1 MVPTAWPIRHRCRP
15 KYSRRTKQTVTH
27 VLSSHLPGFSGCI
40 DDFQINGEHQ
50 PLDGATDRFTI
61 ESRGEVG
68 ASCTAFAA
76 ISSKGGASTQLAVTI
91 ICVFFAIILIIILA
105 TFVILRVRRRNK
117 EKQAAAFAKQNGTD
131 KTAGDNRS
139 HQDSGFTDGG
149 DFNEDGIIQQHITNE
164 LTSQLYNEREV
175 RERLSRPDIIVPE
188 SVPVVLADGQVVI
201 ENGGV
206 DNDGYLSEV
215 PEHYDIDNTSSIAPS
230 DLVDVVSHYRHY
242 RSGMLPASSRHR
254 KHTHRH
260 TPSPSTMLLNRHS
273 PAHLDPI
280 MQRHSPAMVTPSPLT
295 IGNVSKLGKVKP
307 MKVQPVQQADPVV
320 NRMSS
325 PHRLLTSPHHPNPTS
340 HRSTP
345 LSCIGTLYPSNMSSS
360 TAPSFSDVATLPNG
374 RVDSRPNSRLKQ
386 PINQLGYRVTPT
398 LGLTVEEV
406 DRLNARREASP
417 IMTLDVESSSSSS
430 NDNAGKDNI
439 NRTDFTHADLLNPA
453 AAMPPESSSSS
464 ESANDSFTCSE
475 FEDNPGKSHG
485 TEIPTGRVLPQVV
498 RTNGN
503 DSDRNPTD
511 DTDSNNCASSCVF
524 PPEDG
529 DTGKA
534 PGHLPDDALSW
545 DYLLNWGP
553 NFQKLVGVF
562 TDIAELPDVTL
573 CNKLPLPPKM
583 CSPRLKTQSPRPRSP
598 APPPGGTEL
607 RKQATSPLMHPH
619 DRVPDV
625 QQSNRHST
633 DSPRFGSR
641 PSSRQSTQSP
651 SRFLHSPSP
660 ALSSTPTACLS
671 SDVINE
677 HIKEE
682 YV

>member
-1 MVPTAWPIRHRCRP
+1 MLASSLIFLFPTLTNI
-15 KYSRRTKQTVTH
+15 
-27 VLSSHLPGFSGCI
+27 LSCPLPGFSGCI
-40 DDFQINGEHQ
+40 DEFQIDGEHQ
-50 PLDGATDRFTI
+50 PLEGATDRFTI

-68 ASCTAFAA
+68 TSCAHFSA
-76 ISSKGGASTQLAVTI
+76 IGPKGGASTQLAVTI
-91 ICVFFAIILIIILA
+91 ICVFFAVILIIILA
-105 TFVILRVRRRNK
+105 AFIILRMRRRNK
-117 EKQAAAFAKQNGTD
+117 ERQAAMFAKQNGAD
-131 KTAGDNRS
+131 KTGGDNRS
-139 HQDSGFTDGG
+139 HQDSGFTEGG
-149 DFNEDGIIQQHITNE
+149 DFSDEAIIQQHITNE
-164 LTSQLYNEREV
+164 LTAQIYNEREV
-175 RERLSRPDIIVPE
+175 SERLSRPDIIVPE

-215 PEHYDIDNTSSIAPS
+215 PEHYDIDNASSIAPS

-260 TPSPSTMLLNRHS
+260 TPSPSTMLLSRQS
-273 PAHLDPI
+273 PSHLDPI
-280 MQRHSPAMVTPSPLT
+280 MQRQSPATVTPSPLT

-307 MKVQPVQQADPVV
+307 MKVQPIQQTGPIASRVA
-320 NRMSS
+320 S
-325 PHRLLTSPHHPNPTS
+325 PHRHLTSPHQPNPTS

-386 PINQLGYRVTPT
+386 PISQLGYRVTPT

-417 IMTLDVESSSSSS
+417 IMTLDVASSSSSS

-453 AAMPPESSSSS
+453 AAMPPESSSS

-475 FEDNPGKSHG
+475 FEDNAGKSNG
-485 TEIPTGRVLPQVV
+485 TEIPTVRVLPQVV
-498 RTNGN
+498 KRN
-503 DSDRNPTD
+503 DKDSGRNPGD
-511 DTDSNNCASSCVF
+511 DSDSNNCASSCNF
-524 PPEDG
+524 SPEDG

-598 APPPGGTEL
+598 APPPSSAEL
-607 RKQATSPLMHPH
+607 RKQAGSPPMHPH

-625 QQSNRHST
+625 QQSSRHSIG
-633 DSPRFGSR
+633 SPRFESR
-641 PSSRQSTQSP
+641 PPSRQSTQSP
-651 SRFLHSPSP
+651 SRFLHSSSP
-660 ALSSTPTACLS
+660 TLSSTPTLCLTG
-671 SDVINE
+671 DVINE